1 MSTNISAV
9 APTRRSASC
18 PATASTA
25 SSPAPRS
32 ALMVIIAST
41 TATSCTI
48 RKPTAMRPCSESSSR
63 LSDSS
68 LTTMI
73 VLEKVSATAT

>member
-1 MSTNISAV
+1 MIA
-9 APTRRSASC
+9 A
-18 PATASTA
+18 
-25 SSPAPRS
+25 SPAPRS
-32 ALMVIIAST
+32 ALIAIIAST